1 MVAQIVTRTDGLSDH
16 EDKMKSR
23 FFWVLAL
30 GALLFAVSAQAQGN
44 DHPTKSTATSA
55 TTAGAAISSSRV
67 PDGNDSTRAGN
78 IQPLRYESSWGN
90 ANIIR
95 GADGPVI
102 GTVGWFRDFD
112 VQKLVQSSPRA
123 VEEARSFQT
132 INFRGSLV
140 SALGATTV
148 AIGVV
153 VTANSSNNAASPI
166 LIIGGAGAIGWGLQH
181 INIGYRALSR
191 ALWWYNKDLTSRQ

>member
-1 MVAQIVTRTDGLSDH
+1 
-16 EDKMKSR
+16 MKHGIL
-23 FFWVLAL
+23 WALAIS
-30 GALLFAVSAQAQGN
+30 APLFGVSAQAKGN
-44 DHPTKSTATSA
+44 DRQAASAATSA
-55 TTAGAAISSSRV
+55 TSAGSSVGSGRASSST
-67 PDGNDSTRAGN
+67 DSTRASST
-78 IQPLRYESSWGN
+78 QPLRYESSWGS

-123 VEEARSFQT
+123 AAEAKSFQT
-132 INFRGSLV
+132 NNFRGSLV

-148 AIGVV
+148 AVGIV
-153 VTANSSNNAASPI
+153 VTANASNNAASPI

-181 INIGYRALSR
+181 INIGYRALSK

>member
-1 MVAQIVTRTDGLSDH
+1 
-16 EDKMKSR
+16 MKSR
-23 FFWVLAL
+23 FFWALAISAPL
-30 GALLFAVSAQAQGN
+30 IGVSAQAQGS
-44 DHPTKSTATSA
+44 DHPTTSAATSA
-55 TTAGAAISSSRV
+55 GPAVSSSRA
-67 PDGNDSTRAGN
+67 PGGNDSTRAGN
-78 IQPLRYESSWGN
+78 NQPLRYESSWGN

-123 VEEARSFQT
+123 AAEAKSFQT
-132 INFRGSLV
+132 NNFRGSLV

-148 AIGVV
+148 AVGIV
-153 VTANSSNNAASPI
+153 VTANASNNAASPI